1 MNTLIIPEDII
12 SIDEGAFGGCGKI
25 KTLILPET
33 LSESGTWWQPI
44 LLNGLYDFDM
54 SSIILSEKYHIFK
67 ELREVATEYDIYRF
81 YNSLI
86 RICRNKKKDIN
97 FPMYYSIWREIEEAD
112 LECIIYRFYNRLVQ
126 VCKKANDEEL
136 KALIRCAN
144 KWSSGYRLLFYTAS
158 MYSDVR
164 SAMVLAKKRNALPQ
178 YAALRGMNEDEVRKR
193 F

>member
-1 MNTLIIPEDII
+1 MSFTITISDNVTRFGKNAFEGCIDLADENGFIIVNGILLEYCKYEKHVTIPEGVTHINNSAFYGCSRLRSLSIPKGVVSIGNDAFRRCRKLNTLIIPEDII

-86 RICRNKKKDIN
+86 K
-97 FPMYYSIWREIEEAD
+97 
-112 LECIIYRFYNRLVQ
+112 
-126 VCKKANDEEL
+126 
-136 KALIRCAN
+136 
-144 KWSSGYRLLFYTAS
+144 
-158 MYSDVR
+158 
-164 SAMVLAKKRNALPQ
+164 
-178 YAALRGMNEDEVRKR
+178 
-193 F
+193 